1 MYLILLN
8 LGCLG
13 YCNPPPEIE
22 NAEAA
27 HNNISEIGGNVL
39 YACLDGFVKVG
50 GDSRLT
56 CALADD
62 KIAVWSG
69 THIKCD
75 NIDEKCGNIEEGI
88 CFKLKVL

>member
-1 MYLILLN
+1 MRLFLLN

-13 YCNPPPEIE
+13 YCKPPPEIE

-27 HNNISEIGGNVL
+27 HNNISEIGENVL
-39 YACLDGFVKVG
+39 YACLDGYAKVE
-50 GDSRLT
+50 GDSRLK

-62 KIAVWSG
+62 NTAAWSG

-75 NIDEKCGNIEEGI
+75 TIVEDI
-88 CFKLKVL
+88 F

>member
-1 MYLILLN
+1 MYFFLVN

-13 YCNPPPEIE
+13 YCKPPPEIE

-27 HNNISEIGGNVL
+27 HNNISEIGENVL

-56 CALADD
+56 CVLADD
-62 KIAVWSG
+62 NTAVWIG
-69 THIKCD
+69 AHIKCD
-75 NIDEKCGNIEEGI
+75 TIAEGN
-88 CFKLKVL
+88 CFELKVH